1 MALRYNK
8 GGTENFADSLVWW
21 RRRGTRS
28 CMWRMAQHK
37 AWLFVLTVEFKF
49 EINCTVCIGNQ
60 KTPNRQAY
68 TVQEWLWYYVCVTTI
83 DIWQDRQDWKSLIS
97 SNATFCTTFCLLC
110 ASATWS
116 NHHVDIHLLSI
127 RFVAKKKLMM
137 SVFFTSLV
145 SVIAE
150 VLELQGFRTSKLL
163 YSQLFDGLQLG
174 LYYY

>member
-1 MALRYNK
+1 M
-8 GGTENFADSLVWW
+8 
-21 RRRGTRS
+21 TRPARLEKS
-28 CMWRMAQHK
+28 H
-37 AWLFVLTVEFKF
+37 FFK
-49 EINCTVCIGNQ
+49 C
-60 KTPNRQAY
+60 
-68 TVQEWLWYYVCVTTI
+68 
-83 DIWQDRQDWKSLIS
+83 DI
-97 SNATFCTTFCLLC
+97 CTTFCLLC
-110 ASATWS
+110 ASATWW